1 MGEVVG
7 PRAGVGAGSVTWMAR
22 EGLDRALLGAVLA
35 AEGAPGAEAVLGLR
49 ALAGRWPCCFAFVE

>member
-1 MGEVVG
+1 MT
-7 PRAGVGAGSVTWMAR
+7 RMAR

-35 AEGAPGAEAVLGLR
+35 AEGAPGAGAVLGLR